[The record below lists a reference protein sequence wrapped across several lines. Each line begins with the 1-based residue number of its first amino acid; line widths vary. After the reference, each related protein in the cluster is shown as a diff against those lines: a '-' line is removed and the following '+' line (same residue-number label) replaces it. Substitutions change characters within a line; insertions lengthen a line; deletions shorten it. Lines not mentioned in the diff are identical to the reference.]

1 MELRNLKTF
10 QVVAEEL
17 NMTKAAKQLNYTQPT
32 ITLQIQSLERELNHK
47 LLARVGKETFLTE
60 AGKKLKVHVDN
71 LLAHVEEIQKDMQ
84 EIHGP
89 AGTLTIAASE
99 YYCTRHLSLL
109 LKTYTEMYPKVRLNL
124 LPLNSVH
131 AIQSIKDH
139 VADIAIIASECNE
152 IDIRKNFLEEE
163 QTLLVASSEIS
174 KGKLLK
180 DILFD
185 FPFLSYNDD
194 CSFSHIIDQY
204 FKEIDTQPQSTIVC
218 GGSDETIKRA
228 VIYGT
233 GYAILGENVIKNEL
247 NDGSIT
253 ILQQISEPIITSSIY
268 LESRSEEFN
277 IQIFNELLQNTWS
290 LVEN

>member
-10 QVVAEEL
+10 QVVAELL

-47 LLARVGKETFLTE
+47 LLTRVGKETFLTE
-60 AGKKLKVHVDN
+60 AGRKLKAHADD
-71 LLAHVEEIQKDMQ
+71 LLAQVEEIKKDME

-124 LPLNSVH
+124 LPLNSAH

-163 QTLLVASSEIS
+163 QTLVVASSKIS
-174 KGKLLK
+174 NGKLLE

-194 CSFSHIIDQY
+194 CSFSHIIDHY
-204 FKEIDTQPQSTIVC
+204 FKDIAIQPQSTIVC

-228 VIYGT
+228 VLNGT
-233 GYAILGENVIKNEL
+233 GYAILGENVIENEL
-247 NDGSIT
+247 IDGSIV
-253 ILQQISEPIITSSIY
+253 ILEKVSEPIVTSSIN
-268 LESRSEEFN
+268 LEARSKEFN
-277 IQIFNELLQNTWS
+277 IQTFNELLQNTWS